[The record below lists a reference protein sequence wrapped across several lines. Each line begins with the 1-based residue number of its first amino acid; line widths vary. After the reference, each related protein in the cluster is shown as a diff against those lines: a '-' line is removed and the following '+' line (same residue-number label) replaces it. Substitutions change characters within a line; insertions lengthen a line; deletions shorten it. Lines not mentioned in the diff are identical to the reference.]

1 MKKALQRRAF
11 DRWGLEPLG
20 VSRLAA
26 ASGRVAP
33 RLVGRSI
40 ICRHIGTNISS
51 MLTCV
56 NPRENIAVVR
66 LLEFLAPYKAWNR
79 SLWGIGAVL
88 AMEELFEA
96 CVAMRQGHLSD
107 GAIRRMAGAL
117 QKRVGVHPAFLDA
130 EKQFIREQVHQIPRA
145 EGAAHYGIRELS
157 RRVSADYL
165 GRWGRCVADND
176 FSAEHFARSVAA
188 HILDAGFS
196 GAYMHRFL
204 KAKLKSS
211 TPITLPELCDA
222 LQAEMT
228 ASPRKEFEVLLA
240 FATIPKFPNGM
251 PSTWLHGP
259 AITAWLKDNGFDTAG
274 VRAQAAMILRVQAR
288 DDVGATQLA
297 RSESDRYAARASIA
311 NGEPLN
317 RVPWL
322 WVKGYDRPSPL
333 KEESRGVEVK
343 ELFREDRVFSPDA
356 SQSVDA
362 ALELL
367 AHLDG
372 SSPPAAIAGGWGAI
386 EGLLADPNDRASAA
400 DNLATLVTC
409 SFPRAELTA
418 LSYRAQGAHPEAC
431 RALEDALTNR
441 ERCRILARL
450 IIDGG
455 LPRMPA
461 VTDQAAVERL
471 RKLLANPGPELRTIR
486 EAIGESFHR
495 LYRQRNLI
503 LHGGRLDSVA
513 LTASLRTVAKLAGAG
528 MDRITHGHYVQ
539 NLKPMEL
546 VAKANLALALVS
558 RDAPL
563 DCVDLLE
570 VG

>member
-1 MKKALQRRAF
+1 
-11 DRWGLEPLG
+11 
-20 VSRLAA
+20 
-26 ASGRVAP
+26 
-33 RLVGRSI
+33 
-40 ICRHIGTNISS
+40 
-51 MLTCV
+51 MLTFV

-79 SLWGIGAVL
+79 SLWGIGVVL
-88 AMEELFEA
+88 AMDELFEA

-107 GAIRRMAGAL
+107 GAIKRMAGSL
-117 QKRVGVHPAFLDA
+117 QKRIGVHPAFLSA
-130 EKQFIREQVHQIPRA
+130 EKQFIREQLHQIPRA
-145 EGAAHYGIRELS
+145 EGAAHYGLRELS
-157 RRVSADYL
+157 TRVTADYL
-165 GRWGRCVADND
+165 GRWGRCVATNN
-176 FSAEHFARSVAA
+176 FSVEHFARSVAA
-188 HILDAGFS
+188 HVLDAGLS
-196 GAYMHRFL
+196 GAYMHRFI
-204 KAKLKSS
+204 KTKLKSS

-228 ASPRKEFEVLLA
+228 ANPRREFEVLLA
-240 FATIPKFPNGM
+240 FTTIPKFPNGM
-251 PSTWLHGP
+251 PTTWLHGP
-259 AITAWLKDNGFDTAG
+259 AITGWLKDNGFDTAG
-274 VRAQAAMILRVQAR
+274 VRAQAAMILKVQAR
-288 DDVGATQLA
+288 DVIGAAQAA

-311 NGEPLN
+311 NGEALN
-317 RVPWL
+317 RVPRL
-322 WVKGYDRPSPL
+322 WVKGDDRPSPL

-343 ELFREDRVFSPDA
+343 ELFREDRVFSPGA

-367 AHLDG
+367 AHLEG
-372 SSPPAAIAGGWGAI
+372 SSAPAAIAGGWGAI

-418 LSYRAQGAHPEAC
+418 LSYSAQGAHPKAC
-431 RALEDALTNR
+431 RALEGTLTNR
-441 ERCRILARL
+441 ERCRVLAQL

-455 LPRMPA
+455 LPQMPA

-471 RKLLANPGPELRTIR
+471 RKLLANPGPGLCAIR

-546 VAKANLALALVS
+546 VAKANLALALAS

-563 DCVDLLE
+563 ACVDLLE